1 MAQLNF
7 NRFGIKEE
15 DASSFDYILGFDMGH
30 GEISVSY
37 WKMNINSSPDDL
49 QVNGNSQKKDFTL
62 LFQESDGTY
71 KTGEATIGGEN
82 GQLFSYF
89 KVKPSRMNE
98 LYAGTQKTKK
108 ELMQQMLVEILK
120 QVKAK
125 NTNEG
130 LFTGK
135 GLLVVGCP
143 SSPDWLAN
151 EADLKYAKIFQD
163 VVGQTGHDLKVIIM
177 PESRASLVKIYKEST
192 GNKEFVKILH
202 DGVIVYDFGSSTLDA
217 TSIDFDNN
225 IQNDESIPLGAHLI
239 EELIFKNFCSLN
251 GCTSDDFNSPEAA
264 VLYARRIKEA
274 YYTSISGKCQPLVL
288 ELKNGEYPIFPI
300 TKENMHRIT
309 HVEKVGYSTD
319 TRPFVEGTWASLC
332 RSFLESTKE
341 HWLEKVG
348 KKEFNGLIL
357 LTGGASRMGFIEE
370 MAKEVFPK
378 AKVHLDGDPSF
389 CVSRGL
395 AYATNADLQALNLIK
410 TAKERINNSI
420 KGTLPQLREYIASE
434 LDKEVYAYV
443 NEKIKDWVENGDT
456 VTLSNMLKDATSHI
470 YDKKD
475 RAARIKSGIQKAMNK
490 YLNQPGVDGL
500 RNVIITTI
508 NELFKDVFPGKVS
521 DKSLEKFDISKSEWE
536 NAISSVTNMDSITLS
551 DIASHIDLETT
562 VSHALKHNFFTI
574 TGGVAAYLLAKVV
587 DFIIGTE
594 LADKIDKAFTD
605 NKNKVLPRNKRQEIQ
620 NNYQKEKDR
629 NTKLIHNAIK
639 TLSVSSTDAKDGN
652 PSTED
657 KVIKDI
663 VTNLDGTI
671 DKAINNVSLY
681 F

>member
-15 DASSFDYILGFDMGH
+15 DANSFDYILGFDMGH

-37 WKMNINSSPDDL
+37 WKMNVNSVPDDL
-49 QVNGNSQKKDFTL
+49 KVNDTSDKKDFAL
-62 LFQESDGTY
+62 LFEESNGTY
-71 KTGEATIGGEN
+71 KTGAATIGGEN
-82 GQLFSYF
+82 GRLFSYF

-163 VVGQTGHDLKVIIM
+163 VVGQTGHDLKVIVM

-192 GNKEFVKILH
+192 GNEEFIKILH

-264 VLYARRIKEA
+264 VLETRRIKET

-288 ELKNGEYPIFPI
+288 ELKTGEYPIFPI
-300 TKENMHRIT
+300 TKENMHKIT
-309 HVEKVGYSTD
+309 HVDKVGYSTD
-319 TRPFVEGTWASLC
+319 TRPFVEGTWAGLC
-332 RSFLESTKE
+332 RNFLESTKG

-357 LTGGASRMGFIEE
+357 LTGGASRMRFIEE
-370 MAKEVFPK
+370 IAKEVFPE
-378 AKVHLDGDPSF
+378 AKVHRDGDPSF

-395 AYATNADLQALNLIK
+395 AYATNADLKALNLIK

-420 KGTLPQLREYIASE
+420 KGTLSQLRECIAAE
-434 LDKEVYAYV
+434 LDREVYTYV
-443 NEKIKDWVENGDT
+443 DERIKNWVEHGDNIS
-456 VTLSNMLKDATSHI
+456 LSKMLNEATSHI
-470 YDKKD
+470 YDNKN
-475 RAARIKSGIQKAMNK
+475 RAVRIKSGIQKAMSK
-490 YLNQPGVDGL
+490 YLNKAGDEGL
-500 RNVIITTI
+500 RSVIITTI
-508 NELFKDVFPGKVS
+508 NDLFKDVFPGKVS
-521 DKSLEKFDISKSEWE
+521 DKSLEKFDITSSEWE
-536 NAISSVTNMDSITLS
+536 NTIGSMTNMDSITLS
-551 DIASHIDLETT
+551 DIAKHIDLETT
-562 VSHALKHNFFTI
+562 VSHTLKHNFFICLGAIFVMIATSIIDWVFDTEI
-574 TGGVAAYLLAKVV
+574 T
-587 DFIIGTE
+587 DR
-594 LADKIDKAFTD
+594 IDEVFTD
-605 NKNKVLPRNKRQEIQ
+605 NKDKTLPRNKRQEILT
-620 NNYQKEKDR
+620 NYQKEKDK
-629 NTKLIHNAIK
+629 NIKLIHDGIK
-639 TLSVSSTDAKDGN
+639 NSCVSSLDAKDGK

-657 KVIKDI
+657 EVVKDI
-663 VTNLDGTI
+663 ISNLNGTI

>member
-7 NRFGIKEE
+7 YRFGIKEE

-120 QVKAK
+120 QVKEK

-151 EADLKYAKIFQD
+151 DADLKYAEIFQD

-192 GNKEFVKILH
+192 GNKEFIKFLH
-202 DGVIVYDFGSSTLDA
+202 NGVIVYDFGSSTLDA

-239 EELIFKNFCSLN
+239 EELMFKSFCSLN
-251 GCTSDDFNSPEAA
+251 DCTSDDFASPEAA
-264 VLYARRIKEA
+264 VLYARRSKEA
-274 YYTSISGKCQPLVL
+274 YYTSISGRCQPLVL

-300 TKENMHRIT
+300 TKEIMHQIT

-319 TRPFVEGTWASLC
+319 TIPFVEGTWAGLC
-332 RSFLESTKE
+332 RKFLESTKE

-348 KKEFNGLIL
+348 KEEFNGLIL
-357 LTGGASRMGFIEE
+357 LTGGASRMGFIKE
-370 MAKEVFPK
+370 MAEEVFPK
-378 AKVHLDGDPSF
+378 AKVHCDGDPSF

-395 AYATNADLQALNLIK
+395 AYAANADLQALNLIK

-443 NEKIKDWVENGDT
+443 DEKIKDWVVNGDT
-456 VTLSNMLKDATSHI
+456 ITLSNMLGDATSHI
-470 YDKKD
+470 YDKKE
-475 RAARIKSGIQKAMNK
+475 RAARIESGIQKAMSK
-490 YLNQPGVDGL
+490 YLNQEEDNGL
-500 RNVIITTI
+500 RNVIIKTI
-508 NELFKDVFPGKVS
+508 NDLFKDVFPGKVS
-521 DKSLEKFDISKSEWE
+521 DKSLERFDISSSEWE
-536 NAISSVTNMDSITLS
+536 NTIGSMSKMDSITLS
-551 DIASHIDLETT
+551 DIAKHIDLETT
-562 VSHALKHNFFTI
+562 VSRTLKHNFFI
-574 TGGVAAYLLAKVV
+574 CLGAFFVMLATS
-587 DFIIGTE
+587 IIDWVFDTE
-594 LADKIDKAFTD
+594 LTTKIDEAFTD
-605 NKNKVLPRNKRQEIQ
+605 NKDKTLPRNERQEILA
-620 NNYQKEKDR
+620 NYQNQKDK
-629 NTKLIHNAIK
+629 NIKLIHDGIK
-639 TLSVSSTDAKDGN
+639 TSCVSSQDAKDDK

-657 KVIKDI
+657 EVIKNI
-663 VTNLDGTI
+663 ISNLNGTI